1 MTTCGSCPN
10 VCAWRAHRG
19 SVARSSVGCSAARIP
34 TATYSCR
41 AMSAKRRTRSASRS
55 AASPSGSGH
64 CENALAANDVPAFS
78 MNACR
83 GSVEMVTGIPCGV
96 SRGEPLHGVV
106 PAGRQPR
113 VVQVVHVEV
122 VDELALHHLARG
134 GLADPAGTLEH
145 RPVRTGLDH
154 RVEHQADLLLQR
166 QAGQQVVDPLLRRQV
181 GVAVRLG
188 PRRRAHGG
196 PSPPL
201 GGGCWSEVQ
210 AVPAANS
217 SMPMTGRRTF
227 STWRVENALRIT
239 SLAITLPIA
248 PITIAWSSER

>member
-19 SVARSSVGCSAARIP
+19 SVARSSVGCRAARIP

-41 AMSAKRRTRSASRS
+41 ATSANRRTRAGSRS

-64 CENALAANDVPAFS
+64 CENALAANDVPAFW

-83 GSVEMVTGIPCGV
+83 GSVEMVTGIAV
-96 SRGEPLHGVV
+96 RGLGREPLHRVV
-106 PAGRQPR
+106 PACRHPR
-113 VVQVVHVEV
+113 VVQVVDVEV
-122 VDELALHHLARG
+122 VDELALHHLPGG
-134 GLADPAGTLEH
+134 GLADPAGTLED
-145 RPVRTGLDH
+145 RAVRTGFDH
-154 RVEHQADLLLQR
+154 RVEHQAGLLLQR
-166 QAGQQVVDPLLRRQV
+166 QPGEQVVDPLLRRQV

-196 PSPPL
+196 PSSPTGWWL
-201 GGGCWSEVQ
+201 LSGAQ
-210 AVPAANS
+210 AMPAANS

-227 STWRVENALRIT
+227 STFRVENALRMT
-239 SLAITLPIA
+239 SLAMTLPIA